1 MAKVKGLLQF
11 YGTIDGVNL
20 YRLEGENVA
29 RKAKTISKKKYK
41 TAPNYASFRD
51 AGKEMGSA
59 AKMSSA
65 FRNPLKIYTN
75 GIAENRMYSRVNAL
89 MRKLILL
96 DGISLRGERTVA
108 NGITTVEG
116 KDLVKNFEFN
126 IHKSLVQT
134 LQCGYTLNVATGILQ
149 LPNFTPKEDL
159 KCPIGATHVGMQLLC
174 YDFDFM
180 TKNYQLKGSVPQIVA
195 LNEDSISLDLSVVD
209 LTVVMGTRMYLLRI
223 LFYQEVNG
231 IFSMLHGT
239 DNGLVT
245 VLEVL

>member
-29 RKAKTISKKKYK
+29 RKAKSISKKKYK

-65 FRNPLKIYTN
+65 FRQPLKIYTN

-96 DGISLRGERTVA
+96 DAFSLRGERKVA
-108 NGITTVEG
+108 NGIATAEG
-116 KDLVKNFEFN
+116 KDLVKGFEFN
-126 IHKSLVQT
+126 VHQSLAQT
-134 LQCGYTLNVATGILQ
+134 LQCGYILDVVTGTFQ
-149 LPNFTPKEDL
+149 LTDFTPKQDL
-159 KCPIGATHVGMQLLC
+159 KSPVGATHVGVQLLC
-174 YDFDFM
+174 YDFDFASG
-180 TKNYQLKGSVPQIVA
+180 KHQLTSSVSQMISFEEGSTT
-195 LNEDSISLDLSVVD
+195 LNLSVLDLTDVI
-209 LTVVMGTRMYLLRI
+209 GTRMYLLRI

-231 IFSMLHGT
+231 VFSMLQGNH
-239 DNGLVT
+239 NGLVT
-245 VLEVL
+245 VLEVI

>member
-20 YRLEGENVA
+20 YRLEGRNVA

-65 FRNPLKIYTN
+65 FRQPLKVYTN

-89 MRKLILL
+89 MRKLILC

-108 NGITTVEG
+108 NGIGTAEG
-116 KDLVKNFEFN
+116 KDLVKGFEFN
-126 IHKSLVQT
+126 VHQSLAQV
-134 LQCGYTLNVATGILQ
+134 LQCSYTLDVAAGTLQ
-149 LPNFTPKEDL
+149 LPDFTPKLDL
-159 KCPIGATHVGMQLLC
+159 KSPVGATHVGMELLC
-174 YDFDFM
+174 YDFNFT
-180 TKNYQLKGSVPQIVA
+180 TKNHQLKVSVPQMVA
-195 LNEDSISLDLSVVD
+195 LEEASISLDLSVAD
-209 LTVVMGTRMYLLRI
+209 LPVVMGTRLYLLRI

-245 VLEVL
+245 VLDVI

>member
-29 RKAKTISKKKYK
+29 RKAKSISKKKYK

-108 NGITTVEG
+108 NGIATAEG
-116 KDLVKNFEFN
+116 KELIKNFEFN
-126 IHKSLVQT
+126 VHKSLAQT
-134 LQCGYTLNVATGILQ
+134 MQCGYTLNVATGTFQVLD
-149 LPNFTPKEDL
+149 FSPKKDL
-159 KCPIGATHVGMQLLC
+159 KSPVGATHVGMQLLC
-174 YDFDFM
+174 YDFDFT
-180 TKNYQLKGSVPQIVA
+180 TKNYQLKGSEPEMIA
-195 LNEDSISLDLSVVD
+195 LEENYFSLDLSVSD
-209 LTVVMGTRMYLLRI
+209 LPDVKGTLMYLLRI

-231 IFSMLHGT
+231 VFSMLQGNH
-239 DNGLVT
+239 NGLVT
-245 VLEVL
+245 VLEVI